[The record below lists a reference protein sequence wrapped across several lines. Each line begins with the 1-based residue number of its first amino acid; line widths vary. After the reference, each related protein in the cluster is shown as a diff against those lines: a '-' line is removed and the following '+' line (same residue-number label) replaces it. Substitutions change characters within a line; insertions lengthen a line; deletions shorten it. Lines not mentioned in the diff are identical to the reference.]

1 MRMHVWNFRYLKTV
15 MNRVSIRSGAPSAQE
30 LWSPLTLGTA
40 WGHRPGPASYRAVS
54 QWDSRISFNFPSRF
68 TAYLLMPSCE
78 RFALWAIPSEHTG
91 IGRNYDLICEAAELR
106 QASKHTCKFKNVKA
120 KSLRNLT
127 CQGLQNSK
135 YLSVIIL
142 KTFIISSL
150 IW

>member
-1 MRMHVWNFRYLKTV
+1 MTNGFLSDRGLPQLK
-15 MNRVSIRSGAPSAQE
+15 SCDLPSH
-30 LWSPLTLGTA
+30 
-40 WGHRPGPASYRAVS
+40 WGLPGDRPGPASYRAVS
-54 QWDSRISFNFPSRF
+54 QWDSRIPFNFPSRF

-78 RFALWAIPSEHTG
+78 RFALWAIPSEDTG

-106 QASKHTCKFKNVKA
+106 RASKHTCKFKNVKA

-150 IW
+150 I